1 MIKLLRLIIQPFG
14 WVAFLLAI
22 LVRIVFGKF
31 EPNGH
36 ACPMHGDKD
45 EFSRN
50 TKGIAQLLRTATQL
64 ASWSFYGD
72 FDQTLCS
79 QVFTRQDTWFGYYMN
94 KTLNWMFS
102 QYHTE
107 AANAFYR
114 ARKDKQCQQN

>member
-1 MIKLLRLIIQPFG
+1 MILLRLLSQLIG
-14 WVAFLLAI
+14 WPVFLLI
-22 LVRIVFGKF
+22 IIVRLFVGKF

-36 ACPMHGDKD
+36 SCPMHGDKD
-45 EFSRN
+45 EFS
-50 TKGIAQLLRTATQL
+50 KHSGITAKFIRHCTYL

-72 FDQTLCS
+72 YNQTLCS

-114 ARKDKQCQQN
+114 IRNGL